1 MYPKKSGPIERID
14 QVMNN
19 ETRVLGRGCIYAT
32 RGRRVDAITDIGC
45 EIWDMSRQRSN
56 LKREVRCRA
65 RRWNVSNGGRERMR
79 ETAFLVASVL
89 VLLIGA
95 PEQAFQAVDLIDC
108 PTSGLPPWG
117 SYQLNLRLQPDGG
130 MIGGVGAGL
139 FDRLLLRVAY
149 GGNGVIGYGSPTP
162 DPRPELE
169 VRLRILGEGYLSPAL
184 SLGFS
189 SRGYD
194 GYDSDNGRYRIKSK
208 GLYGVASKSLFHL
221 ERLDL
226 HLGGNYSLEGTDKDP
241 DLFLGIEQYLNPDFS
256 LLGELSLGLNDDE
269 EGIGEGKG
277 YLNLGL
283 RWVFGGRLAME
294 FSFRNLTDN
303 GEEGMN
309 RTGKITY
316 IDYF

>member
-1 MYPKKSGPIERID
+1 MGCAMSGSKERFW
-14 QVMNN
+14 MAN
-19 ETRVLGRGCIYAT
+19 
-32 RGRRVDAITDIGC
+32 
-45 EIWDMSRQRSN
+45 
-56 LKREVRCRA
+56 VRCK
-65 RRWNVSNGGRERMR
+65 GREGMR
-79 ETAFLVASVL
+79 KAVLLAVSVL
-89 VLLIGA
+89 VLMIGA
-95 PEQAFQAVDLIDC
+95 PGQAFQSVDLIDC
-108 PTSGLPPWG
+108 PTSGLPSWG
-117 SYQLNLRLQPDGG
+117 SYQLSLRLQPDGG
-130 MIGGVGAGL
+130 MIGGVGVGL
-139 FDRLLLRVAY
+139 LDRLLLRVSY
-149 GGNGVIGYGSPTP
+149 GGNGVIGYGSPTR

-194 GYDSDNGRYRIKSK
+194 GYNSGNRRYRIKSK

-226 HLGGNYSLEGTDKDP
+226 HLGANYSLEGTDKDP
-241 DLFLGIEQYLNPDFS
+241 DLFLGLEQYLNPDFS
-256 LLGELSLGLNDDE
+256 LLGELSLGLNDD

-294 FSFRNLTDN
+294 FSFRNLTGN